1 MGASLRWT
9 ALSLAVLCLSMLV
22 RGGSVSGGT
31 SGGGG
36 GSVTVNASCG
46 TCESLGYQCLGAN
59 APKDACGQPID
70 VGGCA
75 IPSCATY
82 CLVMAGL
89 SGGFCNDNTH
99 QCVCDPDA
107 VVSTVPN
114 ANTQDGPDVII
125 QASPGESPEPDA
137 SSPTPTPP
145 ALVPKVFHFG
155 AGAIG
160 GTVTQASIAAITI
173 VALGIVAAGKSG

>member
-9 ALSLAVLCLSMLV
+9 VLSLAVLCLLTLA
-22 RGGSVSGGT
+22 RGGSVSHVSSS
-31 SGGGG
+31 SGGG
-36 GSVTVNASCG
+36 SNNASCG

-59 APKDACGQPID
+59 APKDACGQAID

-99 QCVCDPDA
+99 WCVCDPDA
-107 VVSTVPN
+107 VVSTGPTPVTGT
-114 ANTQDGPDVII
+114 NTQDEPDVMI
-125 QASPGESPEPDA
+125 QASPGSGSPEA
-137 SSPTPTPP
+137 TPTP

-160 GTVTQASIAAITI
+160 GTVTQASIAAIAI